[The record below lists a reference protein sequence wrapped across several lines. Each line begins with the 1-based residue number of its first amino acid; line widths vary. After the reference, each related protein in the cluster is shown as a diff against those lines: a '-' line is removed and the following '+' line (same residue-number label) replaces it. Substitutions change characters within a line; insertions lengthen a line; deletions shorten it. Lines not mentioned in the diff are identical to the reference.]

1 MYMHGRIKTLSL
13 FTKSDKKAE
22 ETIHYC
28 VHYGLHVCVHDIW
41 FIDCWGHRTVV
52 ALITFRLQ
60 MKLIL
65 QAIPAAYHGRRCVL
79 CFGCREWTY
88 HLQVW
93 WSSDTDQIP
102 EEEQNSLIFELYNK
116 YEQYVICLSSG
127 IHKACQFCKNKIFS
141 LKTLANWIKFISNI
155 HNEQMC
161 LTYFGHQV
169 YSISC

>member
-65 QAIPAAYHGRRCVL
+65 QAILAAYHGRICVL

-127 IHKACQFCKNKIFS
+127 IHRACLFSKNKIF
-141 LKTLANWIKFISNI
+141 
-155 HNEQMC
+155 
-161 LTYFGHQV
+161 
-169 YSISC
+169 